1 MALGEKLRQARLE
14 KGLSQRQL
22 CGQELTRNM
31 LSQVE
36 SGSAR
41 PSMDT
46 LQLLARRL
54 GKPVS
59 WFLDEETAQLP
70 NQQVMEQLRQA
81 FDAGDYSLVLSLLE
95 GYEDPDPVYD
105 RERHLLEALSLTAL
119 AKTFAQ
125 EKPVYAR
132 SLLEK
137 AWEAGERT
145 PYFTEAD
152 RREWVLTAAMVWE
165 AASEL
170 AGRLAA
176 DDRELLL
183 RARAALEKEN
193 WERSR
198 QLLEAIQSR
207 DPAWQLL
214 SGAAALG
221 QRDYARAAA
230 HYRQAEE
237 AYPRES
243 AVALEHCYREMEDYK
258 LAYYYAC
265 KQRE

>member
-36 SGSAR
+36 NGSAR

-46 LQLLARRL
+46 LQLLAHRL

-70 NQQVMEQLRQA
+70 NLQVMERLRQA
-81 FDAGDYSLVLSLLE
+81 FDAGDYGQVLSLLE
-95 GYEDPDPVYD
+95 DYKDPDPVYD
-105 RERHLLEALSLTAL
+105 RERYLLEALSLMAQ
-119 AKTFAQ
+119 ASAFAQ
-125 EKPVYAR
+125 EKPIYAQ

-137 AWEAGERT
+137 ALSAGERT
-145 PYFTEAD
+145 PYFTEPH
-152 RREWVLTAAMVWE
+152 RREWVLTAAEVWE
-165 AASEL
+165 DVSGL
-170 AGRLAA
+170 TGQLAA

-183 RARAALEKEN
+183 RARAALEEEN

-198 QLLEAIQSR
+198 QLLEASQSR

-221 QRDYARAAA
+221 QKDYARAAE

-237 AYPRES
+237 AYPREC
-243 AVALEHCYREMEDYK
+243 AEALEHCYRELEDYK